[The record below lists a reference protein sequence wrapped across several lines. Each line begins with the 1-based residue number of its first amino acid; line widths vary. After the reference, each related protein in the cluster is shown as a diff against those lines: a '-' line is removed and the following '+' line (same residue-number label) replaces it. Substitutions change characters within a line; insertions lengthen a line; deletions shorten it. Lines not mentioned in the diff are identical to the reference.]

1 MTELRRGLS
10 SSGLTPARYVFAD
23 SQLAMKRHEL
33 ATADFVKAADAL
45 TNESFHGGIHLAI
58 CEGLADMDPFI
69 GNHAPVFFT
78 YTFYGHLYSAQMY
91 ANKLFDTHSGA
102 FPVSKFLEMARLRS
116 SNFQR
121 ASKKEVLAYI
131 AEAEA
136 AISELMPTIK
146 VLRRRRNDFLA
157 HISPSLAFT
166 PEQLRQ
172 AKTLTMPEIREVI
185 YGGGKIVNR
194 FLIMWNNS
202 SNQLRETQTDDYKK
216 VVSIVTKHLC
226 EEAKAY
232 DAEFAKYGA
241 SKVPRPRNGP

>member
-1 MTELRRGLS
+1 
-10 SSGLTPARYVFAD
+10 
-23 SQLAMKRHEL
+23 MKRHEL

-102 FPVSKFLEMARLRS
+102 FPVLKFLEMARVRS
-116 SNFQR
+116 SKFQR
-121 ASKKEVLAYI
+121 ASEKQFLAYI
-131 AEAEA
+131 AKAEA
-136 AISELMPTIK
+136 VISKLMPTIR
-146 VLRRRRNDFLA
+146 VLRKRRNDFLA
-157 HISPSLAFT
+157 HISPTLVFT

-172 AKTLTMPEIREVI
+172 AKTLTMPEIRDVV
-185 YGGGKIVNR
+185 YSGGRIVNQL
-194 FLIMWNNS
+194 LIMWNNS
-202 SNQLRETQTDDYKK
+202 SNQLRETHTDDYKK

-232 DAEFAKYGA
+232 DAEFGKYEA
-241 SKVPRPRNGP
+241 SKVPRPRDCP